1 MMTTSNVV
9 QFPARPEPIIA
20 ADYFATETVPVND
33 LLSMLE
39 LLKQTQK
46 AANDES

>member
-1 MMTTSNVV
+1 MTTSNVV

>member
-1 MMTTSNVV
+1 MTTSNVI
-9 QFPARPEPIIA
+9 QFPARPEPVIA
-20 ADYFATETVPVND
+20 ADYFASETIPVND

>member
-1 MMTTSNVV
+1 MTTSNVI

-39 LLKQTQK
+39 LLKQAQK
-46 AANDES
+46 GNDESR

>member
-1 MMTTSNVV
+1 MTTSNVV

-20 ADYFATETVPVND
+20 ADYFASETVPIND

>member
-1 MMTTSNVV
+1 MTTSNVI
-9 QFPARPEPIIA
+9 QFPARPEPVIA
-20 ADYFATETVPVND
+20 ADYFATETVPIND

>member
-1 MMTTSNVV
+1 VTTTSNVV

-20 ADYFATETVPVND
+20 ADYFASETIPVND

-39 LLKQTQK
+39 LLKQAQK
-46 AANDES
+46 GDDESR

>member
-1 MMTTSNVV
+1 MTTTSNVV

-20 ADYFATETVPVND
+20 ADYFAAETIPVND

-39 LLKQTQK
+39 LLKQVQK
-46 AANDES
+46 GQDEGR

>member
-1 MMTTSNVV
+1 MTTTSNVV

>member
-1 MMTTSNVV
+1 MTTSNVI
-9 QFPARPEPIIA
+9 QFPASPEPIIA
-20 ADYFATETVPVND
+20 ADYFAAESTTVTD

>member
-1 MMTTSNVV
+1 MTTSNVI
-9 QFPARPEPIIA
+9 QFPARPEPVIA
-20 ADYFATETVPVND
+20 ADYFASETVPIND